1 MPHKNTRNIQILWIN
16 LSFHYIFESVC
27 LLAQL
32 EKEKDFSFV
41 RLVDEATYNIYFESE
56 CLSTE
61 LKKYIYS
68 HICCPLTVVHST
80 TKESKL
86 QQNDNES
93 SYRLA

>member
-1 MPHKNTRNIQILWIN
+1 M
-16 LSFHYIFESVC
+16 
-27 LLAQL
+27 AQL

-68 HICCPLTVVHST
+68 HICCPLTVATPPQKRVNYNRT
-80 TKESKL
+80 TMRVLIDWLKL
-86 QQNDNES
+86 E
-93 SYRLA
+93 